1 MTELETLKKALNS
14 ASKILKKYYGK
25 VNYSLKGRADLLT
38 KADIESQA
46 AVIKIIKKN
55 FPSHSIF
62 AEESKK
68 KETEGKFIWVI
79 DPLDGTTNY
88 AHTFPIAGISIA
100 LLKNGK
106 VILGG
111 ILDPFR
117 NETFIGIKGKGAYL
131 NNKKIKVSKVPKLS
145 QALLATGFGYDRA
158 QKAKFYCGIYEDFLK
173 VSHDIRRIGAASIDM
188 AWLAIGRADGYWE
201 FNLNP
206 WDVAAGKIIVEE
218 AGGEVLDFSGKKWGP
233 MENWGKETLA
243 TNGKFSKQMLKII
256 KKRIKESRI

>member
-1 MTELETLKKALNS
+1 MTELETLKKALN
-14 ASKILKKYYGK
+14 AAAKILNKYYGK

-38 KADIESQA
+38 KADIESQK

-55 FPSHSIF
+55 FPAHGIF
-62 AEESKK
+62 AEENKK
-68 KETEGKFIWVI
+68 NEAKEKFIWVI

-88 AHTFPIAGISIA
+88 AHTFPIAGVSIA

-145 QALLATGFGYDRA
+145 QALLATGFAYDRA
-158 QKAKFYCGIYEDFLK
+158 QNGKFYCSIYADFLK

-188 AWLAIGRADGYWE
+188 AWLAIGRTDGYWE
-201 FNLNP
+201 FNLSP

-218 AGGEVLDFSGKKWGP
+218 AGGKVTDFSGNAWGS

-256 KKRIKESRI
+256 KKRIKENG

>member
-55 FPSHSIF
+55 FPDHSIF
-62 AEESKK
+62 AEENKK

-201 FNLNP
+201 FNLSP

-256 KKRIKESRI
+256 KKRIKENG